1 MPGNRMGIRNNIII
15 GSRASFCSTL
25 VLTTVFIHCAWAA
38 PVRGNG
44 AELDAPRP
52 VPLPSATIEQP
63 EHLFAAPTRADRI
76 GRIMAPVTI
85 NGRGPFRMIVD
96 TGANQSVLTGA
107 LVHALGLQ
115 LAPENTVRLTGV
127 TGSQIVPVITL
138 DSLQTGDLEQRDLRV
153 AVMNSVSGGAEGIL
167 GMQGFAGKRITVDF
181 VNDRIQIAN
190 SRGQRAGFRY
200 ASIPVEVRFDRLL
213 LANGRVGGV
222 KVQAVIDTG
231 AERTLGNSALRR
243 ELIRLKR
250 LHETPLIAGVI
261 GVTEVEQRGEAIWT
275 RKIQLGD
282 IALTDVNVIYGDMHV
297 FKVWGLEDKPA
308 LLIGMDVLGLL
319 HTLIVDYRLK
329 EIQVRARSY

>member
-1 MPGNRMGIRNNIII
+1 MGIRIRNIVA
-15 GSRASFCSTL
+15 GRASFCTALVSTA
-25 VLTTVFIHCAWAA
+25 VFISCACAA

-44 AELDAPRP
+44 AEFPAPP
-52 VPLPSATIEQP
+52 VPSNQTTTIQEP
-63 EHLFAAPTRADRI
+63 DHLFAAPTRADRI
-76 GRIMAPVTI
+76 GRVMAPVTI
-85 NGRGPFRMIVD
+85 NGHGPFRLIVD
-96 TGANQSVLTGA
+96 TGANQSVLTA
-107 LVHALGLQ
+107 RLVQALGIPVT
-115 LAPENTVRLTGV
+115 PESNVRLTGV
-127 TGSQIVPVITL
+127 TGSQVVPVITV

-190 SRGQRAGFRY
+190 SRGQRPGFRF
-200 ASIPVEVRFDRLL
+200 ASIPVDVRFDRLL
-213 LANGRVGGV
+213 LATGRVGGV

-250 LHETPLIAGVI
+250 LREEPFAAGVI
-261 GVTEVEQRGEAIWT
+261 GLTEVEQRGEAIWT

-282 IALTDVNVIYGDMHV
+282 VALTDVNVIYGDMHV

-308 LLIGMDVLGLL
+308 MLIGMDVLGLL
-319 HTLIVDYRLK
+319 HTLIVDYRLQ
-329 EIQVRARSY
+329 ELQVRVRSY